1 MEDYIW
7 RNRNAA
13 LMQMISTDS
22 HILFRKVK
30 LTMPS
35 SSNIA
40 KRALR
45 RLASILSSAADKI
58 NPNELNLMGDRDIEH
73 SWILSRIGN
82 GPGKALEVGC
92 GDSMLL
98 SLTAAQRGYDMLAM
112 DRERHEYPSIAKGV
126 TFKLVD
132 LLEESFSQN
141 YFDLIM
147 VCSTIEHIGLPNRY
161 QVVSPSPEGD
171 LIVMEKLHGAI
182 EPDGRL
188 LLTLPIGLD
197 AVFAPYHRVYGEV
210 RLPRLL
216 KGWSIAEEIY
226 WVKQPTN
233 QWLSVSRQEALL
245 RPGSSHHYGLGCF
258 VLRK

>member
-1 MEDYIW
+1 MADYIW

-45 RLASILSSAADKI
+45 RLASILSSTADKI
-58 NPNELNLMGDRDIEH
+58 NPNELNLMGDRDIEY
-73 SWILSRIGN
+73 SWVLSRIGN

-92 GDSMLL
+92 GDFLLL
-98 SLTAAQRGYDMLAM
+98 SLTTAQRGYDVLAM
-112 DRERHEYPSIAKGV
+112 DREQHEYPFITKGV

-132 LLEESFSQN
+132 VLKESFSPS
-141 YFDLIM
+141 YFDLII

-161 QVVSPSPEGD
+161 QVVSPIPEGD
-171 LIVMEKLHGAI
+171 LIVMEKLHDAI
-182 EPDGRL
+182 EPDGVL
-188 LLTLPIGLD
+188 LLTLPVGLD

-216 KGWSIAEEIY
+216 KGWSITEEIY
-226 WVKQPTN
+226 WIKQPSN
-233 QWLSVSRQEALL
+233 QWLSVSRQEALAQ
-245 RPGSSHHYGLGCF
+245 PGSNTHYGLGCF